1 MNRFVHLHVHSYFS
15 MDDAIASPLSL
26 AKQARKLGYD
36 ALALTDHENLF
47 GAIKFSKACRAS
59 GIKPILGCE
68 INFASVAQRKSTKQG
83 QPHLTVIARTMIG
96 YQNLVALVTHRHLQG
111 AEFSCLDRTILK
123 RHAKGLVGL
132 SGCSKGEISQAL
144 KAGDY
149 EKAASLADFMLEIF
163 GPGNFYLE
171 IQSPSLKGESDLRP
185 LFHKLSSEKQIPL
198 LATNNVHFLES
209 QDAWA
214 HEVHGR
220 LGSRSAS
227 TDTSGEMFLK
237 SPAEMLDAFKD
248 LPDSLSAAWE
258 LAESCDVD
266 LLGSRTLSLPGLQGN
281 KAQEEL
287 RNKSLAGLK
296 DRFGTPLPEHVAKR
310 MEIELSAVSDAGF
323 ASYFLI
329 AYEIVLLAQQ
339 KNILL
344 GPGRGSAVGSLLA
357 YGLGITAL
365 DPLENGL
372 YFERFLN
379 PSRSSPPDI
388 DIDVEHTRRDEIHQL
403 LIRKYGERQVAG
415 IVTFSTLGPRA
426 AIRELGKALEVDAL
440 TVDSMAK
447 AVPQGTAS
455 IKDLR
460 AKNGPL
466 SQYAKEASDLF
477 RAVEAL
483 EGIPRH
489 LSVHASG
496 LVLSDRSLDD
506 VVPLCRSSSG
516 EILTQYDMYDVDEV
530 GLVKVD
536 LLGLLTLTLLKMC
549 QKSIRKSGVSVP
561 DIQKLPR
568 DDKETFELLSRGDT
582 LGVFQMDGVGMRDLA
597 RKLKPANLSDIAILV
612 ALIRPGPQDQID
624 PYLRCRHGLEKPVYP
639 HPSLEPVLKE
649 TLGQIIYQEQV
660 MAVGHE
666 LGGLSLG
673 DGDMLRVAMKSKD
686 GSILDPLRHRFVAGA
701 RKNGMKQDKAV
712 ELFRT
717 LSNFAQYG
725 FNKSHA
731 VAYGYLAYQC
741 AYLKTHYPVEFMASL
756 LELHSGDLDKTGEYL
771 DECRRMGIR
780 VRPPSVLKSYVNF
793 HPNGKE
799 ILFGLKAVK
808 HVGENAAKAVVAA
821 RSVEGNEKIK
831 SLYSLLRLA
840 DTRRLPRRA
849 VEALV
854 RAGAFDDLGRSRSQ
868 LLNNMEDLWKLA
880 EASQRDRRAGQISIF
895 GGKQRTEEEELQEL
909 GFRWK
914 DSSDQTVEGE
924 LSAEKDLLGA
934 FLSGHPLEAYQD
946 EISQFVSHTSSE
958 LAKNFE
964 KGVASMAGVVTNVY
978 SEEGAGKGSGGI
990 RFDLEDRAG
999 AMGIHVWSDVIRKER
1014 MGITKGQILF
1024 VQGVVDKRG
1033 HTMNLVAKRL
1043 LPLDEAW
1050 QRYSRALVIRM
1061 VRRGDD
1067 EAFLNQIQAIL
1078 RSHTGKTPVFFSIP
1092 SAHKGQ
1098 TILHQAPE
1106 GVEPSRLL
1114 YRNLLEVLDASSVS
1128 FLPEIPTSLAS
1139 SGPDQ
1144 GVL

>member
-15 MDDAIASPLSL
+15 MDDAIASPLAL

-68 INFASVAQRKSTKQG
+68 INFASVAQAKPTMQG
-83 QPHLTVIARTMIG
+83 QSHLTVIARTMEG
-96 YQNLVALVTHRHLQG
+96 YQNLVALVTHRHLQ
-111 AEFSCLDRTILK
+111 AREVSCLDGTILK
-123 RHAKGLVGL
+123 RHAKGIVGL

-144 KAGDY
+144 KEGDY
-149 EKAASLADFMLEIF
+149 DKALSLADSMLEIF
-163 GPGNFYLE
+163 GQGNFFLE
-171 IQSPSLKGESDLRP
+171 IQSPSLDGGPDLRP
-185 LFHKLSSEKQIPL
+185 LFNKLSTEKQIPL

-214 HEVHGR
+214 HGIHAR

-227 TDTSGEMFLK
+227 TAPAGEMFLK
-237 SPAEMLDAFKD
+237 SPEEMLDAFKEF
-248 LPDSLSAAWE
+248 PESLSAAAV

-266 LLGSRTLSLPGLQGN
+266 LLGSKTMSLPGLKGN

-296 DRFGTPLPEHVAKR
+296 IRFGSPLPQNVKNR
-310 MEIELSAVSDAGF
+310 MDIELSAVSDAGF

-329 AYEIVLLAQQ
+329 AYEIVLLARQ

-403 LIRKYGERQVAG
+403 LIRKFGERQVAG
-415 IVTFSTLGPRA
+415 IVSFSTLGPRA
-426 AIRELGKALEVDAL
+426 AIRELGKALEVDAM

-447 AVPQGTAS
+447 AVPQGTDS
-455 IKDLR
+455 LKDLR
-460 AKNGPL
+460 ANNGPL
-466 SQYAKEASDLF
+466 SQYANEAPDLF
-477 RAVEAL
+477 KAAEAL

-536 LLGLLTLTLLKMC
+536 LLGLLTLTLLKVC
-549 QKSIRKSGVSVP
+549 QESIRNSGASVP
-561 DIQKLPR
+561 DLENLPSSDQK
-568 DDKETFELLSRGDT
+568 TFELLSRGDT

-624 PYLRCRHGLEKPVYP
+624 PYLRCRHGLEKPDYP
-639 HPSLEPVLKE
+639 HPSLEPVLRE
-649 TLGQIIYQEQV
+649 TLGHIIYQEQV

-673 DGDMLRVAMKSKD
+673 EGDLLRVAMKTKD
-686 GSILDPLRHRFVAGA
+686 GSILDPLRQRFVSGA
-701 RKNGMKQDKAV
+701 RKNGMKRDQAL
-712 ELFRT
+712 ELFGT

-780 VRPPSVLKSYVNF
+780 VRPPSVLESHVNF
-793 HPNGKE
+793 YPKGKE

-808 HVGENAAKAVVAA
+808 HVGENAAAAVVAA
-821 RSVEGNEKIK
+821 RSSEEGKGKIE
-831 SLYSLLRLA
+831 SLYTLLRLA

-854 RAGAFDDLGRSRSQ
+854 RGGAFDDLGRSRSQ
-868 LLNNMEDLWKLA
+868 LLENMEDLWRLA

-895 GGKQRTEEEELQEL
+895 GAKERTEEEELQEL
-909 GFRWK
+909 GFSWK
-914 DSSDQTVEGE
+914 DSPDKTGEGG

-934 FLSGHPLEAYQD
+934 FLSGHPLDAFD
-946 EISQFVSHTSSE
+946 EEIRQFVSHTSSA
-958 LAKNFE
+958 LARSIE
-964 KGVASMAGVVTNVY
+964 KGVVSIAGVVTHVY
-978 SEEGAGKGSGGI
+978 SDNSAPRGSTAV

-999 AMGIHVWSDVIRKER
+999 AMEIHVWPDVIKKEEI
-1014 MGITKGQILF
+1014 GITNGQVLF
-1024 VQGVVDKRG
+1024 VEGVLDKRG
-1033 HTMNLVAKRL
+1033 HSMNMVAKRL
-1043 LPLDEAW
+1043 LPLGEAW
-1050 QRYSRALVIRM
+1050 QRYSRALVIKM

-1078 RSHTGKTPVFFSIP
+1078 SRHTGKIPVFFSIP
-1092 SAHKGQ
+1092 SSHKGK
-1098 TILHQAPE
+1098 TILHQAPD
-1106 GVEPSRLL
+1106 GVEPSKVL

-1128 FLPEIPTSLAS
+1128 FLSEIPISL
-1139 SGPDQ
+1139 
-1144 GVL
+1144 